1 MKCSNNAW
9 ACEHIKTKQRS
20 TSKNALSRWALAWA
34 RGKVRWYWSADTLI
48 WHLSIDHKM
57 DLPYQVL
64 KMWAA
69 SVASISWV
77 YQYGRHVG
85 CDSVVSTYAP
95 ATHIPLMKMIMR
107 KSEQGFYFY
116 RYGAPL
122 GRSSAKKLAPLSQ
135 PITSK
140 TKTNQKWP
148 HRQSFWQDFDP
159 ERGYLSQFLLCVC
172 RRHPR
177 TPTPF

>member
-1 MKCSNNAW
+1 
-9 ACEHIKTKQRS
+9 
-20 TSKNALSRWALAWA
+20 
-34 RGKVRWYWSADTLI
+34 
-48 WHLSIDHKM
+48 M

-135 PITSK
+135 PIISK
-140 TKTNQKWP
+140 TKTNYKWP
-148 HRQSFWQDFDP
+148 HWQSFWQDFDP
-159 ERGYLSQFLLCVC
+159 ERGYLSQFLLFVC

-177 TPTPF
+177 TPTPDPILVYFWSTWSIFGPNIDPILVTFMQIIFLLSKSRKSTTQF